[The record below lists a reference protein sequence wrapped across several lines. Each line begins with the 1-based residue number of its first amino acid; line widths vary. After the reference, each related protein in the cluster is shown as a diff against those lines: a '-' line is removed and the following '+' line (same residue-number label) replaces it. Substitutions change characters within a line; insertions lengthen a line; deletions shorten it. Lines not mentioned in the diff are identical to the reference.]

1 MPSHGDLRD
10 FDVVVIGEHLWRTT
24 LERIGERGVHLIHGE
39 AWPEADHSVVARS
52 GDGTQRRL
60 RAERVIIATGSRP

>member
-39 AWPEADHSVVARS
+39 ASPPGPGHFAPRHP
-52 GDGTQRRL
+52 RR
-60 RAERVIIATGSRP
+60 G